1 MNTEV
6 GLNQAKT
13 TVRQFMDN
21 RYEQSI
27 FLNMSQ
33 EEKNCSAYYE
43 IVELRKA
50 EIEDDGD
57 IKY

>member
-1 MNTEV
+1 M
-6 GLNQAKT
+6 K
-13 TVRQFMDN
+13 
-21 RYEQSI
+21 SI
-27 FLNMSQ
+27 FLDMSK
-33 EEKNCSAYYE
+33 EGKNCSAYNE